1 MVLIRPQSTY
11 DLKEVSVY
19 GALKVTSAS
28 PKRLTV
34 PEAFDFAQEQS
45 KLLGVPAHLQ
55 TLGQALVTRVEFY
68 NDNKTS
74 KKGLDNSDHY
84 QRTSTVSLRLKN
96 DGSFKVDAPYVVAFA
111 DLPLDEKSRSLV
123 QKGYDAN
130 SNGKELILPVKD
142 AFICDLIAQ
151 AKDTGRVAPAHSEKS
166 LVLATAQKG
175 GKSAYGQNQNVIAVF
190 GNAELAEL
198 NASYLSERGYKE
210 GFIWDYTTKELENEL
225 EGKEDS
231 AIVRAVGLG
240 GVNCS
245 IIYGVNA
252 NVNFVSYGRA
262 RSIVHV
268 GAQKSSNSR

>member
-1 MVLIRPQSTY
+1 MKLIRPQPTY
-11 DLKEVSVY
+11 KIEGVPVYGSLEVSS
-19 GALKVTSAS
+19 GSKDN
-28 PKRLTV
+28 LTV
-34 PEAFDFAQEQS
+34 PQAFEFAQKAGGRLQS
-45 KLLGVPAHLQ
+45 LGE
-55 TLGQALVTRVEFY
+55 ALAVRAAFY
-68 NDNKTS
+68 NDDKQTGS
-74 KKGLDNSDHY
+74 GLDGSNNY
-84 QRTSTVSLRLKN
+84 QRTRTVSLKVKN
-96 DGSFKVDAPYVVAFA
+96 DGSFKVDAPYVTLFA
-111 DLPLDEKSRSLV
+111 ELDNDDASRKLV
-123 QKGYDAN
+123 QEGYDAN
-130 SNGKELILPVKD
+130 NEGNNLVKPVKD
-142 AFICDLIAQ
+142 GFICDLIAQ
-151 AKDTGRVAPAHSEKS
+151 AKDTGRIAPA
-166 LVLATAQKG
+166 LAENPLKLSTVQKE

-190 GNAELAEL
+190 GNAELAEM
-198 NASYLSERGYKE
+198 NASYLSERDYKE